1 LFSALKNSSKLTK
14 AVIAGSIAAITAT
27 TIFITVIATAAI
39 PAVQLGTSKS
49 FAVLAG
55 SGITNTG
62 PTTLSGT
69 NGANIG
75 SSPTGTFTGDTTVT
89 TSGTKFLAAD
99 PITAGAQSDALI
111 AYNDAA
117 GRTPASTIAGDLG
130 GQTLVGGV
138 YKSASSIGLTGTLV
152 LNGENDPATVF
163 VFQAGSTL
171 TTASASR
178 IELING
184 AQACNVFWQVG
195 SSATFGTASDFT
207 GHVLANT
214 SITATTGAVFKGQLL
229 ALNGAVT
236 LDSNTITN
244 DACITVTPTPTE
256 TASETATPTPTET
269 ATPSASPTATP
280 TASPTTTPTA
290 SPTASPTVSPTATP
304 TESETPAEE
313 TQSPE
318 VTPTPEETTV
328 TGGELPNTETADW
341 VLPLGIGIGLVTLG
355 TLVLAIRRR
364 NKK

>member
-1 LFSALKNSSKLTK
+1 MFSALKNSSKLTK
-14 AVIAGSIAAITAT
+14 AIIAGSIAAITVT
-27 TIFITVIATAAI
+27 TIFFTVLATAAI
-39 PAVQLGTSKS
+39 PAVQLGTSKT

-99 PITAGAQSDALI
+99 PITAGAKSDALI

-152 LNGENDPATVF
+152 LNGENDPASVF

-195 SSATFGTASDFT
+195 SSATFGTNSDFT

-256 TASETATPTPTET
+256 TASETATPTPTPTET
-269 ATPSASPTATP
+269 ATPTESPSETPTASPTATP
-280 TASPTTTPTA
+280 TS
-290 SPTASPTVSPTATP
+290 SPTASPTATP

-313 TQSPE
+313 TESPE

>member
-1 LFSALKNSSKLTK
+1 LFSISALKNSSKLTK
-14 AVIAGSIAAITAT
+14 IVIAGSIAAISAA
-27 TIFITVIATAAI
+27 TIFVTVVATAAI

-75 SSPTGTFTGDTTVT
+75 SYPTGTFTGDTTVT

-117 GRTPASTIAGDLG
+117 SRTPATTIAGDLG

-195 SSATFGTASDFT
+195 SSATFGTSSDFT

-244 DACITVTPTPTE
+244 DACVTVTPTPTE
-256 TASETATPTPTET
+256 TATPTPTASETATPT
-269 ATPSASPTATP
+269 ASA
-280 TASPTTTPTA
+280 TA
-290 SPTASPTVSPTATP
+290 SPTASPTTSPTATP
-304 TESETPAEE
+304 TESETPAEVTE
-313 TQSPE
+313 SP
-318 VTPTPEETTV
+318 
-328 TGGELPNTETADW
+328 
-341 VLPLGIGIGLVTLG
+341 
-355 TLVLAIRRR
+355 
-364 NKK
+364 